1 MPEIDIEII
10 CASFLSSCPGSI
22 CVEKFHMPVLKVIV
36 RVALT
41 VDDLPRHCLRLDLEC
56 LRAIFRGT

>member
-10 CASFLSSCPGSI
+10 CASFLSSCP
-22 CVEKFHMPVLKVIV
+22 VEKFHMPVLKVIV
-36 RVALT
+36 RVALA

-56 LRAIFRGT
+56 LHAIFRGT